1 MVTKIENSKI
11 YFFLKL
17 LSCEEVLRDGH
28 FRRIVAQNVSCHGR
42 NETATLATPLFNR
55 NRPWYRVAVVSF
67 AGMTKQ
73 KIDNN

>member
-1 MVTKIENSKI
+1 
-11 YFFLKL
+11 
-17 LSCEEVLRDGH
+17 
-28 FRRIVAQNVSCHGR
+28 VAQNVSCHGR